1 MGELVDNDQEMFPS
15 SPATTKLSGAN
26 PVPFVNRVLDSDDGG
41 GGGVIETE
49 NVSVDPYRR
58 RFTVCRP
65 LTDINR
71 IRMNYASIKAV
82 NDEDWPHLSKY

>member
-41 GGGVIETE
+41 GGGGYLKLKTSLSTRIDAG
-49 NVSVDPYRR
+49 SPFVDR
-58 RFTVCRP
+58 
-65 LTDINR
+65 
-71 IRMNYASIKAV
+71 
-82 NDEDWPHLSKY
+82 